1 MIPIQMKSTEKCA
14 KPNNYIS
21 EHIKTCIDVYKKGYT
36 KLDEKS
42 ATMEGMIQFKARN
55 LLNLL
60 AEMDNCKY
68 LQIGTW
74 KGACLYS
81 ALYKNKFDYV
91 FACDD
96 FSQYVEGQGGTFKD
110 ENGNYKTKM
119 HLDFDVLLRLMQPE
133 EEEQLEFDFYD
144 GNCFSMPLK
153 EIKESINMY
162 FYDGGHTLADHFL
175 ALYYYYPV
183 FEKDF
188 IFICD
193 DWSEKAVRAGTYAA
207 IEQCQYKIIS
217 SHTEQNMYIAHL
229 QKNMYWG
236 DYLAQDRIARK
247 KSKHCILNSKDITKE
262 DINT

>member
-1 MIPIQMKSTEKCA
+1 MIPTEAKPIKKCK
-14 KPNNYIS
+14 KPNNALS
-21 EHIKTCIDVYKKGYT
+21 DHIQSCIDAYKKGYT

-42 ATMEGMIQFKARN
+42 AAMEGMIQFKARN

-91 FACDD
+91 FACDN
-96 FSQYVEGQGGTFKD
+96 FSQYSEDQGTTLKD
-110 ENGNYKTKM
+110 ESGNYKTKT
-119 HLDFDVLLRLMQPE
+119 HLDFDVLLSLMQPQ
-133 EEEQLEFDFYD
+133 EEQFEFDFYD
-144 GNCFSMPLK
+144 GNCFSMPLNK
-153 EIKESINMY
+153 IKESINMY

-193 DWSEKAVRAGTYAA
+193 DWSEKKVKEGTYAA
-207 IEQCQYKIIS
+207 IQQCHYKIVS
-217 SHTEQNMYIAHL
+217 SHVEQNMYIAHL
-229 QKNMYWG
+229 QKNMHWG
-236 DYLAQDRIARK
+236 EYLIRDRVSRK
-247 KSKHCILNSKDITKE
+247 KVKHCVLNSEKIIKKDI
-262 DINT
+262 DV